1 MQDQLQTTRTFLR
14 MAWLYR
20 WAGLS
25 AAVLSCALGWTVVLL
40 IPDQYEVSAKLYLDS
55 RSMLRP
61 LLRGIAFDSST
72 LEDTAALL
80 GRTLLTRP
88 NLEEVARRTDL
99 DLGAHSPEDFDRL
112 ITGLAQSIKVSGTTR
127 DNIYEIS
134 FRHPVPR
141 TAKAVVDELL
151 NRFME
156 SALGDTR
163 QETAS
168 TRKFLDTQIASYE
181 QRLASAEESLKDF
194 KQRNLGVMPGA
205 QGGYFERLETA
216 RSQWHEAQLQLQEAT
231 RSRDQLHQQLGG
243 SPAASTTP
251 GSAEDPELAALDV
264 RIADL
269 HKRIDDLLLNFTDR
283 HPDVIGM
290 RKLLEDFGAKRS
302 ALVAAIAKRPP
313 TAVASPVSAADPYRA
328 QLQVE
333 AIQAGA
339 QVAALE
345 ARVAAHASRVSELE
359 KKVGTVPE
367 VEAELARL
375 NRDYDVNKKQY
386 DELLLRREQALM
398 SQEAEQS
405 QEDVKVKII
414 DPPRLPLLPVGPNRL
429 LLASVVLVL
438 GLGLGGGLCV
448 GLSQLNPRVIDVP
461 DVREMTGLPVLG
473 AISLTA
479 GPQHRQQRRY
489 ELLAFGAGLFGI
501 VLVYAAQVTL
511 FLLDINLHGRLQHVL
526 GALT

>member
-1 MQDQLQTTRTFLR
+1 MQDQLQTMRTFLR
-14 MAWLYR
+14 MVWLYR
-20 WAGLS
+20 WAGLG
-25 AAVLSCALGWTVVLL
+25 AAVLCCALGWLGVLL
-40 IPDQYEVSAKLYLDS
+40 IPDQYEVTAKIYLDS

-61 LLRGIAFDSST
+61 LLRGIAFDSTT

-99 DLGAHSPEDFDRL
+99 DLGTHTPEDFDRL
-112 ITGLAQSIKVSGTTR
+112 ISSLAQAIKVSGTTR

-181 QRLASAEESLKDF
+181 QRLGAAEERLKDF
-194 KQRNLGVMPGA
+194 KQHNLGLMPGA
-205 QGGYFERLETA
+205 QGGYFERLEAA
-216 RSQWHEAQLQLQEAT
+216 RSQWHEAQLELQEAT
-231 RSRDQLHQQLGG
+231 RSRDQLHAQLGTG
-243 SPAASTTP
+243 AAAGGTAEQAADPALTAVD
-251 GSAEDPELAALDV
+251 A
-264 RIADL
+264 RIDEL
-269 HKRIDDLLLNFTDR
+269 HKRIDELLLNFTDR
-283 HPDVIGM
+283 HPDVIGL
-290 RKLLEDFGAKRS
+290 RKLLEEFGTKRA
-302 ALVAAIAKRPP
+302 ALVAAIDKRPHAATP
-313 TAVASPVSAADPYRA
+313 GPAAAADPYRA

-333 AIQAGA
+333 TIQADA
-339 QVAALE
+339 KVAALE
-345 ARVAAHASRVSELE
+345 ARVAAHATRVSELE
-359 KKVGTVPE
+359 QKVGTVPA
-367 VEAELARL
+367 VEAELTRL

-429 LLASVVLVL
+429 LLSSVVLVL
-438 GLGLGGGLCV
+438 GLGVGGGMCIA
-448 GLSQLNPRVIDVP
+448 LSQLNPRVVDVP
-461 DVREMTGLPVLG
+461 DVRELTGLPVLG
-473 AISLTA
+473 AISLAA
-479 GPQHRQQRRY
+479 GPRHRQQRRY
-489 ELLAFGAGLFGI
+489 ELLAFAAGLLGI
-501 VLVYAAQVTL
+501 LLVYAAQVTL
-511 FLLDINLHGRLQHVL
+511 FLLDINVHGRLQHVL